1 MSWDQKQPAR
11 LFVPL
16 LAVLAMTAS
25 NSDAAAIAARA
36 PTFKER
42 EAIIMALPKSIRDTP
57 VECIVLRIRVST
69 RDSRYADVGG
79 AYLNWEKRGSR
90 CLRYTSNW
98 HLFLKKARTWKI
110 IFDGTTGPS
119 CRLKIPRDLTP
130 CFP

>member
-1 MSWDQKQPAR
+1 MTWDRKHRAM
-11 LFVPL
+11 LFVLL
-16 LAVLAMTAS
+16 LAVLAVTAS
-25 NSDAAAIAARA
+25 DSGAAAIAARA
-36 PTFKER
+36 PTFTER
-42 EAIIMALPKSIRDTP
+42 EAIIKALPKSIRDTP
-57 VECIVLRIRVST
+57 VECIWLRIRVST

-79 AYLNWEKRGSR
+79 AYLNWEKPGSR

>member
-1 MSWDQKQPAR
+1 MSWDQKHPSV
-11 LFVPL
+11 LFVAL
-16 LAVLAMTAS
+16 LAVLAVTAS
-25 NSDAAAIAARA
+25 DSGAAAIAARA

-42 EAIIMALPKSIRDTP
+42 EAIIKALPKSIRDTP
-57 VECIVLRIRVST
+57 VECIWLKIRVST

-79 AYLNWEKRGSR
+79 AYLNWEKPGSR
-90 CLRYTSNW
+90 CLRYASNW

-110 IFDGTTGPS
+110 IFDGTTEPS